1 MKDALKSSRRT
12 QSQKLIFGEDKGPK
26 IVGQLVKQVG
36 CLCYKWVD
44 KKLKVLI
51 ITSRTTKRW
60 IIPKGWMQPKL
71 GASGSA
77 AVEAWEEAGVLGIC
91 DKKKFG
97 DFKNIKIL
105 KDGYPLE
112 CIVDVFLMKTITQK
126 AEFPEK
132 DERTVKWIDPEDAAS
147 FIRNKSLI
155 HLLKNFDAK
164 KSKLPYGIE
173 GS

>member
-91 DKKKFG
+91 DKKSLV
-97 DFKNIKIL
+97 IL
-105 KDGYPLE
+105 K
-112 CIVDVFLMKTITQK
+112 I
-126 AEFPEK
+126 
-132 DERTVKWIDPEDAAS
+132 
-147 FIRNKSLI
+147 
-155 HLLKNFDAK
+155 
-164 KSKLPYGIE
+164 
-173 GS
+173 

>member
-12 QSQKLIFGEDKGPK
+12 QSQKLLFVEYKGPT
-26 IVGQLVKQVG
+26 IVGQLGKHFG

-91 DKKKFG
+91 DK
-97 DFKNIKIL
+97 
-105 KDGYPLE
+105 
-112 CIVDVFLMKTITQK
+112 
-126 AEFPEK
+126 
-132 DERTVKWIDPEDAAS
+132 
-147 FIRNKSLI
+147 
-155 HLLKNFDAK
+155 
-164 KSKLPYGIE
+164 
-173 GS
+173 